1 MIRLTLLYNLPDTT
15 DEAEFLRW
23 RLGEHQEENAAMDGV
38 THTDFSRIVDQWTME
53 NAHAAAPYKF
63 MTVVEYPDRETFEKS
78 FYGESSESMA
88 ASLALMKD
96 PIFLVCEVLAST
108 DNA

>member
-23 RLGEHQEENAAMDGV
+23 RLGDHQEENAAMEGV
-38 THTDFSRIVDQWTME
+38 TRTDFSRIVDQWTTE
-53 NAHAAAPYKF
+53 NPHAAAPYKF
-63 MTVVEYPDRETFEKS
+63 MTIVEYADRESFEKS
-78 FYGESSESMA
+78 FYGESPESMA

-96 PIFLVCEVLAST
+96 PMFLVCEVLVET
-108 DNA
+108 KNG

>member
-23 RLGEHQEENAAMDGV
+23 RLGDHQVENAAGEGV
-38 THTDFSRIVDQWTME
+38 TRTDFSRIIDMWTAE
-53 NAHAAAPYKF
+53 NRHATAPYKF
-63 MTVVEYPDRETFEKS
+63 MTIVEYADRESFEKS
-78 FYGESSESMA
+78 FYGESPESMA

-96 PIFLVCEVLAST
+96 PIFMVCEVLVET
-108 DNA
+108 KNA